1 MKQSHEELLPK
12 REREEGQ
19 SYVRSGRGVK
29 EKARV
34 GHVRAKDEW
43 REAMYHND
51 QMKRRDQI

>member
-34 GHVRAKDEW
+34 GHVRAKDE
-43 REAMYHND
+43 
-51 QMKRRDQI
+51 